1 GKIIGAV
8 VGVALIAV
16 GVITG
21 NPLLII
27 QGVAVTA
34 GALLGPSAPKIPK
47 TKPTDRLFATLD
59 PTTPRKWVFGGSTA
73 MATDVRY
80 QTYTGSDQDTY
91 WQVIC
96 VASHEVQLID
106 EIWLDNEKAW
116 SGGTVQGRY
125 VGYMTVTTRTL
136 G

>member
-1 GKIIGAV
+1 VSVGKIIGAV

-47 TKPTDRLFATLD
+47 TKPTDRLYATLD
-59 PTTPRKWVFGGSTA
+59 PTTPRKWVFGGPTA

-80 QTYTGSDQDTY
+80 QTYTGLGPGHLLAGDLRRQPRSAVDRRDLARQREG
-91 WQVIC
+91 VV
-96 VASHEVQLID
+96 VAAAASRAATSAI
-106 EIWLDNEKAW
+106 
-116 SGGTVQGRY
+116 
-125 VGYMTVTTRTL
+125 
-136 G
+136 